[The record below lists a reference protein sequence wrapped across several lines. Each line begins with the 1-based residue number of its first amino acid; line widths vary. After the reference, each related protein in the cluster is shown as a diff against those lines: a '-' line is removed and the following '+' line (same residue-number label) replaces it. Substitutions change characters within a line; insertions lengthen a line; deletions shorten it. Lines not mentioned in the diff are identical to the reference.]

1 MVQKTFAQMG
11 KIPVRISRGCDALID
26 LDYMDSPPR
35 HVGGCQIA
43 QHDPWSAATT
53 HCNNKSSA
61 RVYRQP
67 RFFGD
72 DRRRF
77 WATDS
82 AVSNTSTSICVSGFI
97 MSFRRAHARSG

>member
-1 MVQKTFAQMG
+1 MHLVNLCGRERRMVQKTFAQMG

-77 WATDS
+77 LGDRLGR
-82 AVSNTSTSICVSGFI
+82 VQYFNVHLC
-97 MSFRRAHARSG
+97 